1 MVQSHRIED
10 SSLLLSSDRRPAQ
23 KDETRE
29 LAQTKKKEEAKIEI
43 KKTDCVL
50 VISKLCTECDE
61 QVSNK

>member
-29 LAQTKKKEEAKIEI
+29 LAQTKKKRRSKNRD
-43 KKTDCVL
+43 KKD
-50 VISKLCTECDE
+50 
-61 QVSNK
+61 